1 MADYAE
7 MDNDLLDKILY
18 SLDEI
23 HCRGPLLE
31 EVEGKDGTQT
41 GLEIAIA
48 SGLKDRNYVQLVMC
62 LTSELKELL
71 KLNETVT
78 EPSGPDDSESFHLEL
93 RSFLNELKCYHETL
107 VTDLAAFN
115 EPRNRLILIDYL
127 LSELM
132 TARLLKVKIEESTE
146 YKRNNF
152 ESNPYDVQSNLS
164 AILNVFGVD
173 TPPPHVTP
181 TMILDKIIKKTQ
193 EHISKAPAGFIG
205 KPLVLQPLSAE
216 QWGTLDRINEA
227 LLKEYSV
234 RRQMLLTRCSVTVQ
248 SFKWS
253 DRTKG
258 KDESFTSV
266 YQSKWTPLKEKA
278 PIPIARVLAAKN
290 DLLSIERTSS
300 GSVRQNTVSDINKVL
315 IGSVPDRGGR
325 PNETRPP
332 PEMPSFK
339 QRTEAPRE
347 KRDGGGG
354 RGGRGSGGGR
364 GGRVQGGWSKGG
376 GDNYQRSYSVDSYG
390 GHWGGGGERGR
401 AYDGSYG
408 GFHGASY
415 GS

>member
-1 MADYAE
+1 
-7 MDNDLLDKILY
+7 
-18 SLDEI
+18 
-23 HCRGPLLE
+23 
-31 EVEGKDGTQT
+31 
-41 GLEIAIA
+41 
-48 SGLKDRNYVQLVMC
+48 
-62 LTSELKELL
+62 
-71 KLNETVT
+71 
-78 EPSGPDDSESFHLEL
+78 
-93 RSFLNELKCYHETL
+93 
-107 VTDLAAFN
+107 
-115 EPRNRLILIDYL
+115 
-127 LSELM
+127 
-132 TARLLKVKIEESTE
+132 
-146 YKRNNF
+146 
-152 ESNPYDVQSNLS
+152 
-164 AILNVFGVD
+164 
-173 TPPPHVTP
+173 
-181 TMILDKIIKKTQ
+181 TQ
-193 EHISKAPAGFIG
+193 EHISKAPAGYIG

-347 KRDGGGG
+347 KRDGGGDG
-354 RGGRGSGGGR
+354 RGGWGRGGGR

-390 GHWGGGGERGR
+390 GHWGGGGERGG

-408 GFHGASY
+408 AFHGASY
-415 GS
+415 GPNYGYDNYSGTYGNYGGGGGGGYQRGYSYEDRGPGGGGGQYGRRGGRGFQHQHSNYY